1 MVTNPGA
8 RSGRRSDGARVTPG
22 AASRPALDPWSQI
35 AGGMA
40 IHAVTP
46 RPEVGLTPN
55 VVIHTQ
61 DKLQVRYYA
70 PAPQSQPSSIGG
82 TPSDAPRHPIVLVPS
97 LINRAYILDLEPG
110 RSLCAALA
118 GMGHAVYLVDWGVP
132 GPEDADEGVGYV
144 VDELL
149 PRAIDRAV
157 RHCARSHAG
166 GTPANPAGALVL
178 GYCMGGVVA
187 AVCLA
192 RMAAGRPGPAGAPGG
207 ASTAIAGFIALNTPV
222 SFAHAGRFRDL
233 VAPEHLDVDRDL
245 PRLFDADG
253 LVPVNVMKPAFN
265 LLDPVG
271 SITKYRAVHAAAE
284 DRDALARVL
293 ARERWLEENVPMP
306 GRFAREF
313 IAATYQ
319 KDQLLTGE
327 WVLDG
332 LGIDLRQ
339 ITAPTLIVSCS
350 GDFICP
356 PEAATPLAAALGSTD
371 VETHTLKCGHIGV
384 VVGSEGPRTF
394 YPLVDRW
401 ARRVGGVPGRTP

>member
-1 MVTNPGA
+1 M
-8 RSGRRSDGARVTPG
+8 
-22 AASRPALDPWSQI
+22 ASALDPWSEI
-35 AGGMA
+35 ARGMA
-40 IHAVTP
+40 VHAVTP
-46 RPEVGLTPN
+46 RPGVGLTPN

-70 PAPQSQPSSIGG
+70 PGPG
-82 TPSDAPRHPIVLVPS
+82 TPGTPGPDTRDGASGLPRHPIVLVPS

-118 GMGHAVYLVDWGVP
+118 GMGHPVYLVDWGVP
-132 GPEDADEGVGYV
+132 GPEDADEGVAYV

-157 RHCARSHAG
+157 RHCARTLSGRARG
-166 GTPANPAGALVL
+166 AAEPAGAIVL

-187 AVCLA
+187 AVSLA
-192 RMAAGRPGPAGAPGG
+192 RMAGAGGRARARI
-207 ASTAIAGFIALNTPV
+207 ASFIALNTPV

-271 SITKYRAVHAAAE
+271 SITKFRALHAAAE

-319 KDQLLTGE
+319 KDQLLTGG

-332 LGIDLRQ
+332 LPVDLAQ
-339 ITAPTLIVSCS
+339 ITVPTLIVSCS

-356 PEAATPLAAALGSTD
+356 PEAAIPLAGAVGATD

-401 ARRVGGVPGRTP
+401 ARRVGGVNDGSLASAASGGAT